1 MGELYHG
8 SSEKGITRLEPHRS
22 THGNYVYATPYK
34 ELAIIFSGRCG
45 DDCTYALYRNNE
57 NEPWQMVERIPE
69 AFNTMFSN
77 SSSIYTLDD
86 TTFKDIHTGFA
97 EVVSEVGVN
106 TESEEF
112 LENVYDAIKKIANNG
127 KIQLY
132 IYPNKPK
139 EIPQDS
145 SDLIDKQIRQDQ
157 RSNSPITKQSFERIV
172 LLHPYLIDKVNQK
185 MIELNLNAEP
195 YRKEDLISLFTNT
208 MIRQAINPDR
218 EQYLKS
224 IVISISSIYPDL
236 LPILN
241 ERLSFLD
248 KTKEEKISYIIDELS
263 SKFKDIPIELIQ
275 QEKEK
280 YFNDTRPFS
289 QIGKEIIEFSRKL
302 LLAEQIINTP
312 INQEILDNSILLI
325 GPMGTGKSTIS
336 KKLNEATNMPRIS
349 LDDRKQLQDF
359 YHNRG
364 RFTNFKDFEFYLTSS
379 VLTSLQEP
387 SIIDFGAGHSVYENP
402 IMFYEMQRLIGKFK
416 NVELILPCEN
426 KDESLRIVNER
437 ICSRDGNGQQNAF
450 DINRHFIESPCNYE
464 LATDVIYTQN
474 MTQDEIT
481 NAILKQMS
489 SKNMDQNGSIKM

>member
-8 SSEKGITRLEPHRS
+8 SSEKGITRLEPHKS

-86 TTFKDIHTGFA
+86 TTFKDIRTGFA

-106 TESEEF
+106 TKSEEF
-112 LENVYDAIKKIANNG
+112 LGNVYDAIKKLANDG

-139 EIPQDS
+139 EISQDS
-145 SDLIDKQIRQDQ
+145 SDLIDKQIRQQQ
-157 RSNSPITKQSFERIV
+157 RNNIPITKQSFERIV
-172 LLHPYLIDKVNQK
+172 LLHPHLIDKINQK
-185 MIELNLNAEP
+185 MIELNLNTEP
-195 YRKEDLISLFTNT
+195 YKKEDLINLFTNAV
-208 MIRQAINPDR
+208 IRQAINPDR

-236 LPILN
+236 LPRLN
-241 ERLSFLD
+241 ERLSFSD

-263 SKFKDIPIELIQ
+263 SKFDDIPIELIQ
-275 QEKEK
+275 QVKEK
-280 YFNDTRPFS
+280 YSTDTRPFS
-289 QIGKEIIEFSRKL
+289 QIGKEILEFSRKIM
-302 LLAEQIINTP
+302 LAEQIINIP
-312 INQEILDNSILLI
+312 VNQEILDNSILLI

-336 KKLNEATNMPRIS
+336 KKLTEATNMPRIS
-349 LDDRKQLQDF
+349 LDDREQLQNF
-359 YHNRG
+359 YQNRG

-379 VLTSLQEP
+379 VLTSMQEP

-402 IMFYEMQRLIGKFK
+402 IMFYEMRRLIGKFK
-416 NVELILPCEN
+416 NVELILPSEN
-426 KDESLRIVNER
+426 IDESLKIINER
-437 ICSRDGNGQQNAF
+437 ISSRKANGQQNTF
-450 DINRHFIESPCNYE
+450 DINRHFIESPCNYV

-481 NAILKQMS
+481 NVILKQIS
-489 SKNMDQNGSIKM
+489 SKNIDQSGSIKM